1 MKIFNNITENNTV
14 NNSIKYDKK
23 QSQNGNNNVNFKGF
37 LNTAGTLMNG
47 IESGGFLASFLIQDT
62 LGMTMPRVLAGFNR
76 DKEVTGKYNKQEGFE
91 VLLREGLTGPLM
103 MAVAP
108 VSFLI
113 AARFGKTTSV
123 NTRLI
128 KRLGN
133 NLNEFITNSN
143 LDKSILKNKS
153 EFKKEFFRLN
163 IKQILE
169 NTLGKENVKNED
181 VKFILEKL
189 TNLNNPPKKVR
200 KGKFRAQILNEIT
213 NYINNRKY
221 STSSELEMLNK
232 VSIGAEG
239 NAKVFSTKD
248 TFDALLKFTD
258 EAVDSNKN
266 FDKLTAEA
274 AENIKNA
281 AVSKRIITNAAT
293 IASTLGVMSVI
304 PKIYARNDIA
314 PGARTAMELKEAKNQ
329 NVATQDNELN
339 KDANNEVAFKGR
351 GEKGILSRI
360 GKKLSEISK
369 EKFASEL
376 EYNGHNFTPTLMAS
390 LSLFGLLAPRGKRA
404 YDRAQVDEN
413 GKKDLTEL
421 WEILIRDVSSSL
433 SVVFAVP
440 LLTKLS
446 VNSYESNSGF
456 VLMHKDRSKTG
467 FKKILDIINP
477 YSSAHV
483 LTNSEIDALYNNI
496 DSQSK
501 MINFC
506 NFIKDNGGDIEKVI
520 RKSEKFN
527 ELVKNGDIK
536 LPDLSNLDKNAK
548 NIELTKFFT
557 SLGKDKKLPQK
568 EVDGII
574 TNLMRGSEI
583 KDGAVRNLLKKIGF
597 FKKAKPRFRKEILSF
612 ARGLNSI
619 PGLIATFLIS
629 PYILGWLIPRATY
642 ANTRRIHENRA
653 KEKEAKLNAPA

>member
-1 MKIFNNITENNTV
+1 M
-14 NNSIKYDKK
+14 
-23 QSQNGNNNVNFKGF
+23 
-37 LNTAGTLMNG
+37 
-47 IESGGFLASFLIQDT
+47 
-62 LGMTMPRVLAGFNR
+62 
-76 DKEVTGKYNKQEGFE
+76 
-91 VLLREGLTGPLM
+91 
-103 MAVAP
+103 
-108 VSFLI
+108 
-113 AARFGKTTSV
+113 
-123 NTRLI
+123 
-128 KRLGN
+128 
-133 NLNEFITNSN
+133 
-143 LDKSILKNKS
+143 
-153 EFKKEFFRLN
+153 
-163 IKQILE
+163 
-169 NTLGKENVKNED
+169 
-181 VKFILEKL
+181 KFILEKL

-200 KGKFRAQILNEIT
+200 KGKFRAQTLNEIT

-467 FKKILDIINP
+467 FKKI
-477 YSSAHV
+477 
-483 LTNSEIDALYNNI
+483 
-496 DSQSK
+496 
-501 MINFC
+501 
-506 NFIKDNGGDIEKVI
+506 
-520 RKSEKFN
+520 
-527 ELVKNGDIK
+527 
-536 LPDLSNLDKNAK
+536 
-548 NIELTKFFT
+548 
-557 SLGKDKKLPQK
+557 
-568 EVDGII
+568 
-574 TNLMRGSEI
+574 
-583 KDGAVRNLLKKIGF
+583 
-597 FKKAKPRFRKEILSF
+597 
-612 ARGLNSI
+612 
-619 PGLIATFLIS
+619 
-629 PYILGWLIPRATY
+629 
-642 ANTRRIHENRA
+642 
-653 KEKEAKLNAPA
+653 